1 MQISAVVNAAIAKLT
16 AAGAVLVPF
25 DSTPFDQANA
35 AAMESVSYES
45 GDAFSRYV
53 SSWEP
58 AWIPLMC
65 RRGNGGRDQDI
76 CLPGMVGWLVVAHA
90 PSWLGLSS
98 WCLLHAPPVADL
110 HSTDLC
116 RSPLYLMHQC

>member
-58 AWIPLMC
+58 AWSPL
-65 RRGNGGRDQDI
+65 I
-76 CLPGMVGWLVVAHA
+76 VVVAMGA
-90 PSWLGLSS
+90 EIRKFVCQAW
-98 WCLLHAPPVADL
+98 
-110 HSTDLC
+110 
-116 RSPLYLMHQC
+116 